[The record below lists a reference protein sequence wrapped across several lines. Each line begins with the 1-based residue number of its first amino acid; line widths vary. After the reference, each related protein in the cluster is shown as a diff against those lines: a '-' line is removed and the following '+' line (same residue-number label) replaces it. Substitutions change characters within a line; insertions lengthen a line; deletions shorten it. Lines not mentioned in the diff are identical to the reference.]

1 MDDGTGWT
9 ERSHQQCKVGRRR
22 SHQQCKAELAVVRV
36 LHALA
41 THGGGER
48 VVSSGAAKALLA
60 ANRADLLGTP
70 VAVTAPAVQ
79 PRSPQRAMQQDELCA
94 TLSDE
99 LGDPAFLLL
108 ASSTDEDDDDSAEH
122 SPAEDRPVSPPVMTE
137 DPRSDSNGAAAAT
150 QDIWE
155 LVFGVLS
162 CADLC
167 HTCAKVCRTWRE
179 AAKAAPQWQ
188 SFDVD
193 DAGTAGRVILCDED
207 VVVPALASWVCGR
220 ASALRLSTADVSDRG
235 LATLL
240 APCRRLR
247 QCRVAHVDLSFCTRL
262 TDAALMSL
270 SALPRLEALN
280 LDGVHRLSNRGLYEL
295 ASTVGRSLSELSL
308 DGESL
313 TDHWLQQL
321 LSALPKLEALEIS
334 FCETLTDASLA
345 SLRQHTYRRRGFR
358 KLALRK
364 GFAFSDE
371 AMMELLSAPSHG
383 CGAGSSA
390 IGQHGARAIE
400 LEELDLAECH
410 ALGDLTGTAIGKH
423 CCNLRALVL
432 SWCWGISDRSALAV
446 VQGCPE
452 LVTLRLVGLKGLTTA
467 SLAALPV
474 RCPKLAE
481 LDARQC
487 DYIED
492 EGLAKISA
500 ESDEKNAGSGRPR
513 LVVRNYYGEVLRLA
527 PPTLPRR
534 VKASKLNR

>member
-1 MDDGTGWT
+1 M
-9 ERSHQQCKVGRRR
+9 ERQRSHQQR
-22 SHQQCKAELAVVRV
+22 KAEVTVVRV
-36 LHALA
+36 LHTLA
-41 THGGGER
+41 SVGGER
-48 VVSSGAAKALLA
+48 VVASGAAKALLA
-60 ANRADLLGTP
+60 ANRADLVGTP
-70 VAVTAPAVQ
+70 AVATGPATQ
-79 PRSPQRAMQQDELCA
+79 PRSPQRATEQDTLCA
-94 TLSDE
+94 ALSDE
-99 LGDPAFLLL
+99 LDDPAFLLL
-108 ASSTDEDDDDSAEH
+108 ASSSDEDEDNATEQS
-122 SPAEDRPVSPPVMTE
+122 SPAEDRPASPPVMIE
-137 DPRSDSNGAAAAT
+137 ESRCDSAGAAAAT

-167 HTCAKVCRTWRE
+167 RTCAKVCRTWRD

-193 DAGTAGRVILCDED
+193 NAGTAGRVILCDED
-207 VVVPALASWVCGR
+207 VIVPALAHWVCGR
-220 ASALRLSTADVSDRG
+220 ASTLRLSTADVSDRG
-235 LATLL
+235 LAALL
-240 APCRRLR
+240 APSRHLRLS
-247 QCRVAHVDLSFCTRL
+247 QVSRVDVSFCTRL
-262 TDAALMSL
+262 TDAALGAL
-270 SALPRLEALN
+270 SALPHLVALN
-280 LDGVHRLSNRGLYEL
+280 LDGAHRLTNRGIYEL
-295 ASTVGRSLSELSL
+295 ASAVGGSLSELSL

-313 TDHWLQQL
+313 TDYWFQQH

-345 SLRQHTYRRRGFR
+345 SLVQHKCQRCAFR

-371 AMMELLSAPSHG
+371 AMMELLSTPSHG
-383 CGAGSSA
+383 YAAGSYA
-390 IGQHGARAIE
+390 TGQLRACAAD

-410 ALGDLTGTAIGKH
+410 ALGDLTGTAIGNH

-446 VQGCPE
+446 VKGCPE

-481 LDARQC
+481 LDVRQC

-500 ESDEKNAGSGRPR
+500 ESDEKNRGLGRPR

-527 PPTLPRR
+527 PLASPRR
-534 VKASKLNR
+534 VKAPKLKLLNG